1 MEFKGLV
8 CEIAKEEKLRFIAI
22 AKILRNCLVDTDKD

>member
-22 AKILRNCLVDTDKD
+22 VKILINCSD